1 MPIDYS
7 RLQARALDSSQDE
20 EAVTVNTRAL
30 IDKVLARYS
39 GEWTTLREL
48 IQNAADANAS
58 KVSIKFETMPSSTVP
73 LPPSTDQAAHM
84 KHTILHSTLRR
95 LLVTNNGVPFT
106 ENDWAR
112 LKRIAE
118 GNPDET
124 KIGAFGVGF
133 YSVFS
138 ECDTPFITSGRESMA
153 FYWKNNSLFT
163 RKRQLP
169 DDISN
174 TDTCF
179 MLENR
184 DKTTQVPNLLSI
196 CRFLST
202 SLTFVG
208 LESIEL
214 WLDNWNVF
222 TLRKKSAPSMPV
234 TIPGDVEIESS
245 TRGMRITGVESQN
258 SQIDA
263 SWINVVGW
271 VPADA
276 DKNPISNMDS
286 DAKSNQ
292 APSLRTFFSRL
303 TGSAQNAAAKKAAQ
317 EEEVAQQAIAED
329 FTGTSMATI
338 FIRVNT
344 VSVRTKLPKNFAAE
358 LERATKKPPP
368 KQTKIAILTSSY
380 DETQASMSTLSG
392 AASKKVAEL
401 VTSILPNKNG
411 RIFIGFPTSQTTGL
425 LAHISAPSLLP
436 TVERE
441 SIDLNA
447 PIVKTWNQELLSIAG
462 IACRI
467 SYIGE
472 MNALKDHIKAHA
484 RSNDGQIG
492 SDEVDAVIPAAV
504 HCFNQFTSRDSTP
517 LAKVGNMIQDAF
529 WGCDKKYS
537 IEMLSSRGIL
547 PSSDVRIASENL
559 SFVKGIAIVPEKV
572 MTQASEFLS
581 KLQEASMIVQINTT
595 DIKKELEG
603 QTLNE
608 FQLEEF
614 LKWISTKTGQ
624 GNMEFAE
631 TKTLLHVAVA
641 SLSTEQNDGSSPQLL
656 ALRYVEHY
664 INARIIPPDLPFPP
678 SAIPFRFTHSLRVS
692 DMRSLGWTEMT
703 FVPWV
708 RWLVDG
714 AVNKTLKPQRNLT
727 NDSAFSQQILAT
739 ISRSWENISESS
751 KNTIIGLLS
760 PLTVI
765 PTKLGMRK
773 PTDAYFES
781 VRLFDDLPTSTL
793 HNVKEKFL
801 KALGVRKT
809 VELSVIFERLMKGP
823 DTDAQGRSRGWSHIE
838 LIKYLVSVWSDIPQ
852 QDIALLKKT
861 AICPAQKGE
870 DPTKPTAQR
879 FKMGELFEPKESLK
893 GLGLN
898 MLQWPGHYNSYSS
911 EGKFMKLLGLRQYPS
926 APELVNIMAM
936 AHTNMDKTLYE
947 TALRYFIDQ
956 HSANNYQAFD
966 LSDVQTAFLPVQGSE
981 KQRVFKASECFTES
995 KADIL
1000 GYHILRS
1007 DLHVHAEKL
1016 GVKQNPPISDC
1027 AIKLIRKPP
1036 KDHKEAISLFGYFAT
1051 RLQDIPPAVSETL
1064 GKAAIVPIGNNKSK
1078 KDPSHDHWRLTTPV
1092 NCFLGDGEEFGD
1104 IFDYVNFGRDPNMFL
1119 LKVGSKHEPST
1130 AELTRLLLREPVR
1143 IFQTLGVE
1151 KYLNLLRKI
1160 HVNMNALN
1168 RDKDLWSKMKQ
1179 TAFLVAYTERPI
1191 DKAKDSK
1198 LISLDGEED
1207 DMEPIIKEWTLL
1219 SARQIVIIDEIL
1231 LHSIF
1236 KNHVIA
1242 APQDETLEELYAAL
1256 GTPSISSVVVT
1267 EPKIGPARKDQR
1279 VADHLRK
1286 IVIERVRLFLHEQPR
1301 STILHD
1307 VKWLEKNLDFQQV
1320 QSLSLRRSLRAQT
1333 ASYSERRTAIF
1344 AKNHETRRPTV
1355 FITEDYDMWQV
1366 SEVIASLMIDR
1377 AKTQT
1382 SMVLEM
1388 FLTTSL
1394 HKLRSRGYNVDR
1406 ILKKKAQ
1413 EEAKV
1418 VELEKQRR
1426 EEEERNLMIK
1436 AEQEASRQPRSPHSN
1451 TNAGQLVSVAADT
1464 EPKSK
1469 QNGTADLMPGS
1480 FHDSPEQQKQILDNN
1495 AVEPPKSS
1503 RSKGLFSGLSKKLGF
1518 DDQSTSSKH
1527 MQNFLPRADTS
1538 TQQGSQQEGSRNS
1551 KDHPPPYSPTDPN
1564 SSSGSKGKDV
1574 RRQKSAEHVT
1584 NQSSV
1589 LQNLRSA
1596 VSASRPHDSSQ
1607 LFTRPQTNAVKETPT
1622 YCDSHKA
1629 HDLKCIG
1636 GAGRLPSFQVSV
1648 FLSPDSLPSS
1658 VAASAAQFLEL
1669 NKDTLT
1675 AFAEVLLI
1683 CADIYNLPRTSVH
1696 IFHDASGPTIAFNSG
1711 GAIFA
1716 NYRYFLQLHSEAFAP
1731 GAVSRDHPSA
1741 DEMSPSQRRMFALN
1755 YWWVVL
1761 AHELAHNLVS
1771 DHSSDHSF
1779 YTEQF
1784 IVEYFFQCVFAGS
1797 RLESG
1802 GS

>member
-73 LPPSTDQAAHM
+73 LPPSTDKTAQM
-84 KHTILHSTLRR
+84 KHTILHSTLKR
-95 LLVTNNGVPFT
+95 LLVTNNGVPFN

-138 ECDTPFITSGRESMA
+138 ECDTPFITSGRDSMA

-169 DDISN
+169 DDMSN

-179 MLENR
+179 MLEFR
-184 DKTTQVPNLLSI
+184 DTTSQVPNLLSI

-214 WLDNWNVF
+214 WLDDWNVF
-222 TLRKKSAPSMPV
+222 TLRKKSAPTMPV
-234 TIPGDVEIESS
+234 TIPGDIEVESS
-245 TRGMRITGVESQN
+245 TRGMKITGVESQN

-271 VPADA
+271 VPVDG
-276 DKNPISNMDS
+276 DKNPASNVDS
-286 DAKSNQ
+286 DGKPNQ
-292 APSLRTFFSRL
+292 APSLRSFFSRL
-303 TGSAQNAAAKKAAQ
+303 TGSAQNAAAKKAAL
-317 EEEVAQQAIAED
+317 EEEVAQRAIAED
-329 FTGTSMATI
+329 FTGTSTATI

-344 VSVRTKLPKNFAAE
+344 VTVRTKLPKNFAAE

-411 RIFIGFPTSQTTGL
+411 RVFIGFPTSQTTGL

-467 SYIGE
+467 SFIGE
-472 MNALKDHIKAHA
+472 MNALKDQIKAHA
-484 RSNDGQIG
+484 KSNDGQIG
-492 SDEVDAVIPAAV
+492 NAEVDAVTPAAV
-504 HCFNQFTSRDSTP
+504 HCFNQFTSKDSTP

-529 WGCDKKYS
+529 WDCDKKYS

-572 MTQASEFLS
+572 IIQSSEFLT

-603 QTLNE
+603 QTLSE
-608 FQLEEF
+608 DQLEEF

-624 GNMEFAE
+624 GNMESAE
-631 TKTLLHVAVA
+631 TNTLLHVAVA
-641 SLSTEQNDGSSPQLL
+641 SLSTEKDEGSSPQLL

-664 INARIIPPDLPFPP
+664 INARVIPPDLPFPP

-703 FVPWV
+703 FVPWI
-708 RWLVDG
+708 RWLVEG
-714 AVNKTLKPQRNLT
+714 AINQTLPSKRNLT
-727 NDSAFSQQILAT
+727 TDPAFAQQVLAT

-751 KNTIIGLLS
+751 KSTIIGTLS
-760 PLTVI
+760 PLTII

-793 HNVKEKFL
+793 HNVKEKLL

-823 DTDAQGRSRGWSHIE
+823 DADAQGRSRGWSHIE

-870 DPTKPTAQR
+870 DPTKPTVQR

-926 APELVNIMAM
+926 APELVHIMAM
-936 AHTNMDKTLYE
+936 AHSNMDKALYE

-966 LSDVQTAFLPVQGSE
+966 LSDVQPAFIPVQGSE
-981 KQRVFKASECFTES
+981 KQRVFRPSECFTES
-995 KADIL
+995 KAEVL
-1000 GYHILRS
+1000 NYHVLRS

-1027 AIKLIRKPP
+1027 ALKLIRTPP
-1036 KDHKEAISLFGYFAT
+1036 KDHKEARSLFGYFAT
-1051 RLQDIPPAVSETL
+1051 RLQDISPNVADNL
-1064 GKAAIVPIGNNKSK
+1064 GRAAIVPIGDKKSK
-1078 KDPSHDHWRLTTPV
+1078 ENTTYGRWRLTTPV
-1092 NCFLGDGEEFGD
+1092 SCFLGDGEEFGE
-1104 IFDYVNFGRDPNMFL
+1104 IFDYVNFGRDANMFL

-1130 AELTRLLLREPVR
+1130 AELTKLLLREPVR

-1151 KYLNLLRKI
+1151 KYLNLLRKL
-1160 HVNMNALN
+1160 HVNMNALS
-1168 RDKDLWSKMKQ
+1168 RDKDLWSKMKHA
-1179 TAFLVAYTERPI
+1179 AFLVAYTERPV
-1191 DKAKDSK
+1191 DKAKDHK
-1198 LISLDGEED
+1198 LVSLDGEED
-1207 DMEPIIKEWTLL
+1207 DVEPTIKEWTLL
-1219 SARQIVIIDEIL
+1219 SARSIVIIDEIL

-1242 APQDETLEELYAAL
+1242 APQDESLEELYAAL
-1256 GTPSISSVVVT
+1256 GTQSISSVVIT
-1267 EPKIGPARKDQR
+1267 EPKIGPARKDQKI
-1279 VADHLRK
+1279 ADHLRK

-1301 STILHD
+1301 GTILHD

-1333 ASYSERRTAIF
+1333 ASYSEKRTAIF
-1344 AKNHETRRPTV
+1344 AKNHETRRATV
-1355 FITEDYDMWQV
+1355 YITEEYDMWQV

-1426 EEEERNLMIK
+1426 EEEERNQMIK
-1436 AEQEASRQPRSPHSN
+1436 AEQEASLQPQSPQLK
-1451 TNAGQLVSVAADT
+1451 TGAGHLVSAVADS

-1469 QNGTADLMPGS
+1469 QNGVADLMPGS
-1480 FHDSPEQQKQILDNN
+1480 FHDSPDGQRQILDNK
-1495 AVEPPKSS
+1495 AIEPSRS
-1503 RSKGLFSGLSKKLGF
+1503 GRSKGLFSGLSKRLGF
-1518 DDQSTSSKH
+1518 DEQSTSSKH
-1527 MQNFLPRADTS
+1527 TQNPLPPADTPS
-1538 TQQGSQQEGSRNS
+1538 QQGSQQGESRVS
-1551 KDHPPPYSPTDPN
+1551 KDNPPPYTSTDPN
-1564 SSSGSKGKDV
+1564 NGSGSKSKDV

-1589 LQNLRSA
+1589 LQNLHSA
-1596 VSASRPHDSSQ
+1596 VSASRAHNSSQ
-1607 LFTRPQTNAVKETPT
+1607 LFSRPQTNTVKETPT

-1636 GAGRLPSFQVSV
+1636 AAGTSAQTQVPV
-1648 FLSPDSLPSS
+1648 FLSPDSLPPP
-1658 VAASAAQFLEL
+1658 AATSGAQFLDL
-1669 NKDTLT
+1669 NKGPLT
-1675 AFAEVLLI
+1675 AFAHILLL
-1683 CADIYNLPRTSVH
+1683 CASIYNLPHASVH
-1696 IFHDASGPTIAFNSG
+1696 IFHDAAGPTIAFNSG

-1731 GAVSRDHPSA
+1731 AHASA
-1741 DEMSPSQRRMFALN
+1741 SDANPAQRRMFALN

-1784 IVEYFFQCVFAGS
+1784 IVEYFARCVYAGRS
-1797 RLESG
+1797 LEG
-1802 GS
+1802 GA